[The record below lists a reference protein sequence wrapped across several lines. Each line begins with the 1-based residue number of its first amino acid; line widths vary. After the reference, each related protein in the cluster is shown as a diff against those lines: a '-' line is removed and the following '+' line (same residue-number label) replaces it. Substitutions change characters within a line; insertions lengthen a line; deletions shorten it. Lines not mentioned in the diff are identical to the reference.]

1 MSKKK
6 RKIFIGL
13 IVCIIILI
21 VILIAIISIRPNIT
35 VKNKIKKDIES
46 TLSCIINNDFSN
58 GFYYMNINGYT
69 LNSINMTEFD
79 KKVANKVKFKVLDI
93 ETKNNEAIVKV
104 EMEYP
109 NLAKQLETLK
119 SSNFTIDSFD
129 FNSADNI
136 KKEIDVYLIKNNGHW
151 ILLQSQE
158 IMDVFSGGLSTV
170 YSNSEKEAYEKLL
183 EAIK

>member
-93 ETKNNEAIVKV
+93 ETKNNEI
-104 EMEYP
+104 
-109 NLAKQLETLK
+109 QQ
-119 SSNFTIDSFD
+119 
-129 FNSADNI
+129 
-136 KKEIDVYLIKNNGHW
+136 YLLNK
-151 ILLQSQE
+151 
-158 IMDVFSGGLSTV
+158 
-170 YSNSEKEAYEKLL
+170 EKEFDKIESAVQKKKFEETVRVEL
-183 EAIK
+183 